1 MLKVTDK
8 TNREWTGQIYRS
20 LEGQIVIDLRV
31 EKGVEVDNHEIVIA
45 VTQMLEGI
53 GNEQGTIIQR
63 NRE

>member
-1 MLKVTDK
+1 M
-8 TNREWTGQIYRS
+8 
-20 LEGQIVIDLRV
+20 IDLRV